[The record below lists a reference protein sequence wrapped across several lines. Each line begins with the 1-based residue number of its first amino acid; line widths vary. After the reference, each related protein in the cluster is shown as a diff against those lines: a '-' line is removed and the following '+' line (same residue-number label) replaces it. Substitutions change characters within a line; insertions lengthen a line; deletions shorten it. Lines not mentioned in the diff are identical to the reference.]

1 MRKELKSISNSGDSS
16 SKKDK
21 WCYGGA
27 HGGVWQILSGGSPEW
42 GGRFCVGALDRNVAS
57 VAFNLV
63 VNEFYKF
70 HAFSVTSKDNAT
82 INCITMYPI

>member
-1 MRKELKSISNSGDSS
+1 
-16 SKKDK
+16 
-21 WCYGGA
+21 
-27 HGGVWQILSGGSPEW
+27 
-42 GGRFCVGALDRNVAS
+42 VAS

-70 HAFSVTSKDNAT
+70 RAFSVTSKDNAT